1 MYILFPKK
9 QKPKLSPNKLTAQAF
24 MNVEDISDSLLYT
37 KDGYLFGYLSVR
49 AQNSKLL
56 SDREKLREAENLSA
70 SLAGEREPWQILS
83 VPKTI
88 NTVGMITRLT
98 ELKQTVKEDARLKLI
113 NGEINALQAMARDG
127 AKEPMLVLKCWAKA
141 TKGADTVLKKRLYD
155 LRSRLSDNR
164 ISCELMGNTEIT
176 YLCKLYAD
184 MTTYHSDLDQEHDIP
199 TLTGTEREFTGSDD
213 GSGELTDLLTPIGGL
228 NFGLNKVTVGSIVGR
243 VYGAVKY
250 PSELDYGWAMELMN
264 ATDCITAI
272 TYTPGNVTIL
282 GDALSRSIR
291 QADGEALSEKDV
303 RRRKRFERQAQ
314 DADKLIDE
322 LDARSAAI
330 GHLSLLVMP
339 FTDREEDLEDVCRA
353 VSAKYSRRRIKLK
366 PLSAL
371 QKEGY
376 QQLSPYY
383 PPQGY
388 VEDIVAHIMPL
399 KTLFGGSPMT
409 VNVFRDDNG
418 YYFGKTADGGI
429 VTVNFLHRGG
439 DRTNGNMIATGM
451 SGVGK
456 STAIKSIAETLYMAG
471 VKVIIIDPER
481 EFKSLCKNLG
491 GTWLDAGGGVA
502 KINPLEICA
511 VPKDED
517 EDEKSNLYQA
527 DDNAM
532 ALHIHT
538 LDTLFKLYLP
548 SLTDLQ
554 RALVKQAL
562 VMLYNRSGITW
573 DTDISTLKS
582 EQYPTC
588 ADLYQLL
595 LELAQTDP
603 RYEEI
608 SALFYDMAEGADS
621 FLWNGSTNVDTDNSF
636 IVFDTNRLQN
646 SSDEIKRAQY
656 FNILTLCWNIIA
668 EDRKQPVFLFCDE
681 AHIMLDPAVPQPAM
695 YLRNFAKR
703 IRKYEGMLGVALQSI
718 VDALH
723 DDIRLYG
730 QALIDCST
738 YKFLFGTDGR
748 NLQET
753 ADVFRL
759 TEAEQNILLAGKRGK
774 ALCLMGQQ
782 HIQVDFDI
790 PAYKLELMG
799 SGGGR

>member
-1 MYILFPKK
+1 MYILF
-9 QKPKLSPNKLTAQAF
+9 QKRKPVKLSPRELTAQEF
-24 MNVEDISDSLLYT
+24 INIEDISDGLLYS
-37 KDGYLFGYLSVR
+37 KDGYLFGFLSVR

-56 SDREKLREAENLSA
+56 SDREKLREAESLSA
-70 SLAGEREPWQILS
+70 SLAGESEPWQILS
-83 VPKTI
+83 VPKTV
-88 NTVGMITRLT
+88 NTLDMISRLT
-98 ELKQTVKEDARLKLI
+98 ELRQSVRDDARLKLI
-113 NGEINALQAMARDG
+113 NGEINALQAMAREG
-127 AKEPMLVLKCWAKA
+127 AKEPMLILKCWTKA
-141 TKGADTVLKKRLYD
+141 SKGADAVLKKRLYD
-155 LRSRLSDNR
+155 LRSRLSENR
-164 ISCELMGNTEIT
+164 ISCELMGDTEVT

-184 MTTYHSDLDQEHDIP
+184 MTTYHSDRDQRNDIP
-199 TLTGTEREFTGSDD
+199 TLIGTEREFTRSDNN
-213 GSGELTDLLTPIGGL
+213 ELIDLLTPIGGL
-228 NFGLNKVTVGSIVGR
+228 HFGLNKVTVSSVVGR
-243 VYGAVKY
+243 VYGATKY
-250 PSELDYGWAMELMN
+250 PSELDYGWALELMN
-264 ATDCITAI
+264 ATDCITSI
-272 TYTPGNVTIL
+272 TYTPGNVTVL
-282 GDALSRSIR
+282 GDALSRSIK
-291 QADGEALSEKDV
+291 QADGEAYSERDV

-314 DADKLIDE
+314 DANRLIDE

-339 FTDREEDLEDVCRA
+339 FTDCEEELEDVCHTA
-353 VSAKYSRRRIKLK
+353 IAKYSRRRIKLK
-366 PLSAL
+366 PLSGL
-371 QKEGY
+371 QKEAY
-376 QQLSPYY
+376 RQLSPYY
-383 PPQGY
+383 PPQEY
-388 VEDIVAHIMPL
+388 VEDVIQHIMPL

-409 VNVFRDDNG
+409 VNVFRDDDG

-429 VTVNFLHRGG
+429 VTVDFLKRGG

-456 STAIKSIAETLYMAG
+456 STAIKSIAETLYMTG

-502 KINPLEICA
+502 KINPLQIRA

-517 EDEKSNLYQA
+517 EENSLYQA
-527 DDNAM
+527 NDNAM

-554 RALVKQAL
+554 RAFVKQAL
-562 VMLYNRSGITW
+562 VTLYNRFGITW
-573 DTDISTLKS
+573 DTDISTLKP
-582 EQYPTC
+582 EQYPIC
-588 ADLYQLL
+588 SDFYQLL
-595 LELAQTDP
+595 LELVKTDP
-603 RYEEI
+603 RHEEI

-621 FLWNGSTNVDTDNSF
+621 FLWNGATNVDTGNNF
-636 IVFDTNRLQN
+636 IAFDTNRLQN

-681 AHIMLDPAVPQPAM
+681 AHIVLDPAIPQTAM

-703 IRKYEGMLGVALQSI
+703 VRKYKGMLGVAFQSI
-718 VDALH
+718 VDVLH

-753 ADVFRL
+753 AEVFRL

-774 ALCLMGQQ
+774 ALCLLGQQ